1 MSIKTVGVAGL
12 GFMGRGIVASLLAQ
26 GVRVVGYDTR
36 EQSFDLTRKNAE
48 LAIEELIER
57 LGYPATLRDT
67 WQANFIEAN
76 SPQAFT
82 QCDAVIESIIEDAD
96 AKSALFDQIEAVV
109 GEDVVIASNTSALP
123 ITQLQQNRKHPE
135 RFVGL
140 HFCEPV
146 HVTRFLEVIRGE
158 QTSDAAFN
166 AAMHLGKVMAK
177 DPSLVQKDIDGFII
191 NRLGYAIYRE
201 AMHLLEQGVADA
213 ETIDR
218 TFRNVAGIWGMSCGP
233 FRWIELTGGLPL
245 YAKIMERMFP
255 KLASNTQLPDK
266 IKQMAESGEPLYDLT
281 DEQRKQWEDELRE
294 ATWIVRKFHDEH
306 FPLNESTDEEK
317 DVSA

>member
-26 GVRVVGYDTR
+26 GVPVVGYDTR
-36 EQSFDLTRKNAE
+36 KESFELTRKNVE
-48 LAIEELIER
+48 VAIEELIER
-57 LGYPATLRDT
+57 LDYPASLRDT
-67 WQANFIEAN
+67 WQANFTEAA
-76 SPQAFT
+76 SPQDFA
-82 QCDAVIESIIEDAD
+82 QCDAVIESIIEDVD
-96 AKSALFDQIEAVV
+96 AKSALFDQIEAAV
-109 GEDVVIASNTSALP
+109 GPGVIIASNTSALP

-146 HVTRFLEVIRGE
+146 HVTRFLEVIPGE
-158 QTSDAAFN
+158 HTSDATFN
-166 AAMHLGKVMAK
+166 AAMELGKVMAK

-201 AMHLLEQGVADA
+201 AMHLLEQGVADV

-218 TFRNVAGIWGMSCGP
+218 TFRNVAGIWAMSCGP

-245 YAKIMERMFP
+245 YAGILERMMP
-255 KLASNTQLPDK
+255 KLASNTQLPSK
-266 IKQMAESGEPLYDLT
+266 IKQMVERGEHLYDLT
-281 DEQRKQWEDELRE
+281 DEQRKQWESELRE
-294 ATWIVRKFHDEH
+294 ATWLVRKFHDQH
-306 FPLNESTDEEK
+306 FPLTDSSDSEK
-317 DVSA
+317 DAKA